1 MGFNL
6 SRPAKKIHAE
16 VEVVIDDETCR
27 IMGVFT
33 PLATN
38 AAIDRFIRT
47 LRTLEEQ
54 FEASPEFG
62 LMGTIESM
70 AREVF
75 SGWVNP
81 PQREDLWVVSGE
93 APVDCSPEA
102 LAAFLSI
109 PGVAMAICQQYV
121 DATSEKSPALGN
133 SEPSPVSG
141 APPAADK
148 PSVPTT
154 GSLTP

>member
-16 VEVVIDDETCR
+16 VEAVVDGETCR
-27 IMGVFT
+27 IMGVFK

-38 AAIDRFIRT
+38 AEIDRFIRT
-47 LRTLEEQ
+47 LRTLELEYD
-54 FEASPEFG
+54 ASPEFA
-62 LMGTIESM
+62 LMGTIETL

-75 SGWVNP
+75 VGWVNP
-81 PQREDLWVVSGE
+81 PQREDLWVVSDG
-93 APVDCSPEA
+93 APVDCTSEA
-102 LAAFLSI
+102 LAMFLSI

-121 DATSEKSPALGN
+121 NATSEKGPALGN

-141 APPAADK
+141 APPAADQ
-148 PSVPTT
+148 PSVQTT